1 MFRISKTKNKKY
13 DVKVNGKWI
22 SFGDK
27 RYEHFEDKALGSYS
41 NLNHFDKKRRANFR
55 ARVKGIKLKDG
66 TPAYLNKNSPAY
78 WSYHYLW

>member
-22 SFGDK
+22 PFGDT

-41 NLNHFDKKRRANFR
+41 NLNHFDKKRRSSYR
-55 ARVKGIKLKDG
+55 SRVRGIKLKDG